1 VNNIITGCQLRPFSV
16 AVANQTRRDRVR
28 TAREHRQTDDDETHV
43 LGDRVRPG
51 RHTVQGVRHAQ
62 LDGVRVDQHVARVTQ
77 VADER
82 HHRLEAAGRRR
93 RH

>member
-1 VNNIITGCQLRPFSV
+1 
-16 AVANQTRRDRVR
+16 
-28 TAREHRQTDDDETHV
+28 
-43 LGDRVRPG
+43 
-51 RHTVQGVRHAQ
+51 VQGVRHAQ